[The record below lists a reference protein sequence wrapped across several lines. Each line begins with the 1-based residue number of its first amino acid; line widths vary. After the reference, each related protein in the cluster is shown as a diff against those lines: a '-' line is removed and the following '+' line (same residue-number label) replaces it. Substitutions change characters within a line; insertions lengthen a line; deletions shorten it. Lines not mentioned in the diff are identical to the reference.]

1 MKRACLVLR
10 SGKCSISACLPI
22 LFGGMAQ
29 KLYKITFLKG
39 DICKDAKSMLK
50 LSGMFIIAIGVS

>member
-1 MKRACLVLR
+1 MLR
-10 SGKCSISACLPI
+10 SGKCSTSACLPI

-50 LSGMFIIAIGVS
+50 VSGTFIMAIGVS